1 MEQDEAARVRALGE
15 IAAEFD
21 LDAIRIRTGDTEIE
35 IVRRDPAA
43 HAPGPVVYAAPA
55 PPGALA
61 GPAGAANG
69 AAALGAEAPSPAR
82 GAGANVRR
90 VTAPVVGVFYRAA
103 APGADPF
110 VEVGSRVQAGDTLC
124 ILEAMKLMNEI
135 NSEYAGV
142 VSNILVE
149 NGELVSLGQE
159 LFWIEP

>member
-21 LDAIRIRTGDTEIE
+21 LDAIRVRTGDTEIE

-43 HAPGPVVYAAPA
+43 HAPGPVVYAAPV

-69 AAALGAEAPSPAR
+69 AALGAEAPSPAR

-142 VSNILVE
+142 VSNVLVE